1 MTARAHRPMDAT
13 SPLLC
18 FVAAGRRDTTAALV
32 VTNGRMTG
40 NLHQKVANYATTALG
55 FVLAVFQLFFGVE
68 LDFLL
73 VCAVARA
80 RSDRH
85 TQDVFHALPEREDA
99 LVEALTL
106 RSMSLPPNR
115 LLVSEG
121 EVGIGLFRVSRGW
134 AYRYRACGNSN
145 RQILDFVMAGEIV
158 GLQAALLGVM
168 DHSVRSLTPLRVTV
182 LDARLLGDAFRSEP
196 ALALRLARHVAA
208 EGSRVDEMLTVIGCG
223 DAVERLAFLMVTLY
237 RRQARLG
244 PVDPLD
250 CPFPLRR
257 QHMADALGLT
267 GAHINRTLNRLR
279 DDGVAAVENQRLA
292 IRDFPRLAALAGT
305 PA

>member
-1 MTARAHRPMDAT
+1 MTAQAHRPMGAT
-13 SPLLC
+13 PPFLC
-18 FVAAGRRDTTAALV
+18 FVAASRRGTIAALV
-32 VTNGRMTG
+32 VTNEHMTQ
-40 NLHQKVANYATTALG
+40 NLHQTVANYAMTVLG
-55 FVLAVFQLFFGVE
+55 FVLAVFQLFFGAE

-80 RSDRH
+80 RSDRY
-85 TQDVFHALPEREDA
+85 TQDVFRSLPDREDA
-99 LVEALTL
+99 LVETLTL
-106 RSMSLPPNR
+106 RAMSLPANR
-115 LLVSEG
+115 VLVSEG
-121 EVGIGLFRVSRGW
+121 EVGIGLFRISRGW
-134 AYRYRACGNSN
+134 AYRYRTRGNGN
-145 RQILDFVMAGEIV
+145 RHILDFLMPGEIV

-168 DHSVRSLTPLRVTV
+168 EHSVRSLTPLRAIV
-182 LDARLLGDAFRSEP
+182 LDSRLLGDAFRSEP

-223 DAVERLAFLMVTLY
+223 DAVERLAFLMITLY
-237 RRQARLG
+237 RRQVRLG

-279 DDGVAAVENQRLA
+279 EDGVATVENQRLA
-292 IRDFPRLAALAGT
+292 IHDFPRLAALAGT

>member
-1 MTARAHRPMDAT
+1 MTAEAHRAIGAT
-13 SPLLC
+13 PPLLC
-18 FVAAGRRDTTAALV
+18 FATANPRGTIAALV
-32 VTNGRMTG
+32 VTKRNMTG
-40 NLHQKVANYATTALG
+40 SLHQTLANHAMTVLG
-55 FVLAVFQLFFGVE
+55 FVLAAFQLFFGAE

-73 VCAVARA
+73 ICAVVRA
-80 RSDRH
+80 RSDRY
-85 TQDVFHALPEREDA
+85 TQDVFRSLPDREDA
-99 LVEALTL
+99 LVETLTL
-106 RSMSLPPNR
+106 GATSLPANR
-115 LLVSEG
+115 PLVSEG
-121 EVGIGLFRVSRGW
+121 EVGIGLFRLSRGW
-134 AYRYRACGNSN
+134 AYRYRTRGHGN
-145 RQILDFVMAGEIV
+145 RQILDFVMPGEIV

-168 DHSVRSLTPLRVTV
+168 EHSVRSLTPLRAIV
-182 LDARLLGDAFRSEP
+182 LDSRLLADAFRSEP

-208 EGSRVDEMLTVIGCG
+208 ESSRVDEMLTVIGCG
-223 DAVERLAFLMVTLY
+223 DAVERLAFLMITLY

-279 DDGVAAVENQRLA
+279 EDGVAAVENQRLA

>member
-1 MTARAHRPMDAT
+1 MKR
-13 SPLLC
+13 
-18 FVAAGRRDTTAALV
+18 
-32 VTNGRMTG
+32 
-40 NLHQKVANYATTALG
+40 NLHQAMANHAMTVLG
-55 FVLAVFQLFFGVE
+55 FVFAVFQLICGAE

-73 VCAVARA
+73 ICAVARA
-80 RSDRH
+80 RSDRY
-85 TQDVFHALPEREDA
+85 TQDVFRSLPDREDA
-99 LVEALTL
+99 LVEELTL
-106 RSMSLPPNR
+106 RSMSLPANR
-115 LLVSEG
+115 LLASEG
-121 EVGIGLFRVSRGW
+121 EVGLGLFRIARGW
-134 AYRYRACGNSN
+134 AYRYRSCASGN
-145 RQILDFVMAGEIV
+145 RQILDFVMPGEIV

-168 DHSVRSLTPLRVTV
+168 EHSVRSLTPLRAAV
-182 LDARLLGDAFRSEP
+182 LDARLVGDAFRSEP
-196 ALALRLARHVAA
+196 ALALRFARHIAA

-223 DAVERLAFLMVTLY
+223 DAVERLAFLMITLY

-279 DDGVAAVENQRLA
+279 DDGVAAIENQRLA

>member
-1 MTARAHRPMDAT
+1 MIPVPAT
-13 SPLLC
+13 TIAQMKGIPHH
-18 FVAAGRRDTTAALV
+18 VV
-32 VTNGRMTG
+32 VTHAMIF
-40 NLHQKVANYATTALG
+40 LG
-55 FVLAVFQLFFGVE
+55 FLLAVFQLFFGAE

-73 VCAVARA
+73 VCAVVRA

-85 TQDVFHALPEREDA
+85 TQDVFRSLPDRENA

-106 RSMSLPPNR
+106 RSLSLPANR
-115 LLVSEG
+115 LLVNEG
-121 EVGIGLFRVSRGW
+121 EVGIGLFRIGRGW
-134 AYRYRACGNSN
+134 AYRYRACGNGN
-145 RQILDFVMAGEIV
+145 RQILDFVMPGEIV

-168 DHSVRSLTPLRVTV
+168 EHSVRSLTPLRVTV
-182 LDARLLGDAFRSEP
+182 LDSRLLGDAFRSEP

-223 DAVERLAFLMVTLY
+223 DAVERLAFLMITLY

-279 DDGVAAVENQRLA
+279 DDGVAAVENQRLS

>member
-1 MTARAHRPMDAT
+1 
-13 SPLLC
+13 
-18 FVAAGRRDTTAALV
+18 
-32 VTNGRMTG
+32 MTG
-40 NLHQKVANYATTALG
+40 NLHHVVASYGVAILG
-55 FVLAVFQLFFGVE
+55 FVLAVFQALCGAE
-68 LDFLL
+68 LDWLL
-73 VCAVARA
+73 VCAVVRA

-85 TQDVFHALPEREDA
+85 TQDVFRSLPDREDS
-99 LVEALTL
+99 LVEALTV
-106 RSMSLPPNR
+106 RPMSLPANR

-121 EVGIGLFRVSRGW
+121 EVGIGLFQLVRGW
-134 AYRYRACGNSN
+134 AYRYRACGNGN
-145 RQILDFVMAGEIV
+145 RQILDFVMPGEIV

-168 DHSVRSLTPLRVTV
+168 EHSVRSLTPLRASV
-182 LDARLLGDAFRSEP
+182 LDARLVGDAFRGEP

-223 DAVERLAFLMVTLY
+223 DAVERMAFLMITLY
-237 RRQARLG
+237 RRQTRLG

-279 DDGVAAVENQRLA
+279 DEGVAAIDNQRLA

>member
-1 MTARAHRPMDAT
+1 MTAHSPIGAT
-13 SPLLC
+13 PPFLS
-18 FVAAGRRDTTAALV
+18 FVAARRRGKIAALI
-32 VTNGRMTG
+32 VTNGHMRA
-40 NLHQKVANYATTALG
+40 NLHHTVANHAMTVLG
-55 FVLAVFQLFFGVE
+55 FVLAIFQLFFGAE

-73 VCAVARA
+73 VCAIARA
-80 RSDRH
+80 RSDRY
-85 TQDVFHALPEREDA
+85 TQDVFRSLPGREDA
-99 LVEALTL
+99 LVETLTL
-106 RSMSLPPNR
+106 RAMSLPANR

-121 EVGIGLFRVSRGW
+121 EVGIGLFRISRGW
-134 AYRYRACGNSN
+134 AYRYRTRGNGN
-145 RQILDFVMAGEIV
+145 RQILDFVMPGEIV

-168 DHSVRSLTPLRVTV
+168 EHSVRSLTPLRAAV
-182 LDARLLGDAFRSEP
+182 LDARLVGDAFRSEP
-196 ALALRLARHVAA
+196 ALALRFARHVAA

-223 DAVERLAFLMVTLY
+223 DAIERLAFLMITLY

-279 DDGVAAVENQRLA
+279 DDGVAAIENQRLS

-305 PA
+305 PG